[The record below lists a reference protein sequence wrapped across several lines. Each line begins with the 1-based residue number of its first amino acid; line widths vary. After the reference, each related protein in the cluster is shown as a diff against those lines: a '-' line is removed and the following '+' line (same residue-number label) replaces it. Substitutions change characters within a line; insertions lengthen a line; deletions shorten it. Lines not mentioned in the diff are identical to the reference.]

1 MTNFNNYKFHCSSL
15 YYLFTEPKTKKARDM
30 GLLSETTKSY
40 LLEIAIK
47 ETYGRTKMVETD
59 AMRKGTEQE
68 QQSIDLLN
76 QFVDDNFYFGTKLE
90 KNNIQLENDFIIGT
104 PDIKSPVADIKS
116 CQDIFTFSQKYRIPK
131 IYEYQ
136 LYGYMILTDT
146 DMAHLV
152 YVLPNSPE
160 WMIEKEFNKYS
171 FYRPQEEW
179 QELEEQI
186 RKNHTF
192 DDIPLEKRVKIFELA
207 IKPDIEFQVFN
218 AVERARNYLNNLMI

>member
-1 MTNFNNYKFHCSSL
+1 
-15 YYLFTEPKTKKARDM
+15 M

-68 QQSIDLLN
+68 QKSIDLLN
-76 QFVDDNFYFGTKLE
+76 EYKQTDYV
-90 KNNIQLENDFIIGT
+90 KNEIQLENDYITGT
-104 PDIKSPVADIKS
+104 PDIKSTIIDIKS
-116 CQDIFTFSQKYRIPK
+116 CQDLFTFSNKTGIPK

-136 LYGYMILTDT
+136 LYGYMVLTEQNK
-146 DMAHLV
+146 AYLA

-160 WMIEKEFNKYS
+160 WLIEKEFNKYT

-186 RKNHTF
+186 RRNHIF
-192 DDIPLEKRVKIFELA
+192 DDIPLEKRIKMYELT
-207 IKPDIEFQVFN
+207 IKNGIEFEIFN
-218 AVERARNYLNNLMI
+218 AVERARNYLNSLWI

>member
-1 MTNFNNYKFHCSSL
+1 
-15 YYLFTEPKTKKARDM
+15 M

-47 ETYGRTKMVETD
+47 ETYGRTKMIETD

-76 QFVDDNFYFGTKLE
+76 EYKQTDYV
-90 KNNIQLENDFIIGT
+90 KNKIIKENDFIIGT
-104 PDIKSPVADIKS
+104 PDILENNILIDIKS
-116 CQDIFTFSQKYRIPK
+116 CEDLFTLSKKWGIPP

-136 LYGYMILTDT
+136 LYGYMVLTEQNK
-146 DMAHLV
+146 AYLA

-179 QELEEQI
+179 QELEAQI

-192 DDIPLEKRVKIFELA
+192 DDVPLEKRVKIFELA

>member
-15 YYLFTEPKTKKARDM
+15 YYLFTEPKTKKAKDM

-76 QFVDDNFYFGTKLE
+76 QLKGTKFE
-90 KNNIQLENDFIIGT
+90 KNNIQLENDFITGT
-104 PDIKSPVADIKS
+104 PDIVNPVIDIKS
-116 CQDIFTFSQKYRIPK
+116 CQDIFTFSQKYGISR

-146 DMAHLV
+146 YKAHLA

-179 QELEEQI
+179 QELEAQI

-192 DDIPLEKRVKIFELA
+192 DDMPLEKRIKMYELT
-207 IKPDIEFQVFN
+207 IKNGIEFEIFN
-218 AVERARNYLNNLMI
+218 AVERARNYLNSLWI

>member
-59 AMRKGTEQE
+59 AMRKGTEEE

-76 QFVDDNFYFGTKLE
+76 QLKGTKFE
-90 KNNIQLENDFIIGT
+90 KNNIQLENDFITGT
-104 PDIKSPVADIKS
+104 PDIKSPVTDIKS
-116 CQDIFTFSQKYRIPK
+116 CQDIFTFSQKYGIPK

-146 DMAHLV
+146 DKAYLA

-186 RKNHTF
+186 RRNHTF

>member
-15 YYLFTEPKTKKARDM
+15 YYLFTQPKTKKAREM

-47 ETYGRTKMVETD
+47 ETYGRTKMIETD

-76 QFVDDNFYFGTKLE
+76 EYKQTDYV
-90 KNNIQLENDFIIGT
+90 KNSTQLENDYIVGT
-104 PDIKSPVADIKS
+104 PDILNPVIDIKS
-116 CQDIFTFSQKYRIPK
+116 CQDIFTFSTKTGITK
-131 IYEYQ
+131 LYEYQ
-136 LYGYMILTDT
+136 LYGYMVLTEQT
-146 DMAHLV
+146 KAYLA

-160 WMIEKEFNKYS
+160 WLIEKEFNRYT

-179 QELEEQI
+179 QELEKQI
-186 RKNHTF
+186 RKNHIF
-192 DDIPLEKRVKIFELA
+192 DDVPLDKRIKTYELT
-207 IKPDIEFQVFN
+207 IKNGIEFEIFN
-218 AVERARNYLNNLMI
+218 AVERARNYLNSLWI